1 MRAIVEDVRK
11 HLPDMV
17 QALQQLPPLV
27 ENAIQRARDG
37 RFSVPVTTQD
47 LERLRLQIRR
57 DGRRRD
63 VALLTATCALGGI
76 IWLAL
81 ATAPDVAWLRAARVS
96 ASSGCWSGCVGRLP
110 ASDSSPHTTGST
122 DTTTMPI
129 VTMPKFSLMIGTL
142 PNR

>member
-1 MRAIVEDVRK
+1 MDERWSVRAIVKDVRK

-27 ENAIQRARDG
+27 ENAIQRAHDG
-37 RFSVPVTTQD
+37 RFRAPLTTQD
-47 LERLRLQIRR
+47 FERLRLEIRR

-81 ATAPDVAWLRAARVS
+81 ATAPVWPGYALLGVSVIGLWLLRR
-96 ASSGCWSGCVGRLP
+96 
-110 ASDSSPHTTGST
+110 
-122 DTTTMPI
+122 
-129 VTMPKFSLMIGTL
+129 
-142 PNR
+142 